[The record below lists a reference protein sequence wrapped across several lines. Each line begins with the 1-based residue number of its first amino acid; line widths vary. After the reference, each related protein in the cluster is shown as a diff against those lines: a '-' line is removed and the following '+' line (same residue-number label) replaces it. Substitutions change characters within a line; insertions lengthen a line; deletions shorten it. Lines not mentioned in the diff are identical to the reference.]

1 MDSKPVQNYWN
12 QDMTQNN
19 LFLRRLIIVTDEN
32 RCAYDE
38 KFHRGVNII
47 RGQNSSGKSTIL
59 RFIFFVLGGTY
70 QDFVPEALRCSHV
83 VAEVETNGKIL
94 TLKRYLDKTDEGDRC
109 KKDIPM
115 YIYFG
120 GIDDYKADQRHKSE
134 KWHKYGYRSSSETRS
149 FSNVLFQM
157 MGLPEFKADSNI
169 TMHQILRLIYLDQES
184 PLSSLFFFDQWD
196 KELTR
201 ETVARLLMGLY
212 DEGLSQAKLEK
223 DEVEKD
229 IELVIRKKKVAAELL
244 VDPKT
249 MSSQFLKS
257 MIKRIEE
264 EVVTIGERVKELRE
278 SKSEEII
285 CHIEAPCER
294 ELTLPS
300 ENQTNLPVKARKE
313 KEKKVCF
320 EFQRCQEEISSLR
333 KEVGRID
340 TKVNQ
345 LKAEIDD
352 SVYFIEALHKKREAV
367 KHSIATREYFD
378 ALDLDRCPVCLSEL
392 SPKET
397 GHCPVCDAPIE
408 SSKKENQAMRIQL
421 ELDHQISESEALLKV
436 NKAELDNL
444 KDKLRLKKRQLA
456 AAQRQFD
463 GAMSNVRST
472 RDEEIDHLLQ
482 TKGYK
487 EAEANQYRT
496 LLEYAERYERF
507 SKELSSLQLRMEEL
521 SNYIKVA
528 ENRIEHEQRD
538 IDHAISENGVFML
551 NNDQERQ
558 QEFMHANDFKVNYK
572 QNLAYIS
579 NHRIKLS
586 ASSAFY
592 LKMAARFALFF
603 ASLQVDSMMYPRL
616 LFSDNME
623 DKGMEEERAKNFQ
636 RIIIERL
643 KQMPPVGYQLIYAT
657 SNIADE
663 LDIPEYTVGDKY
675 TPSNKSLK
683 NV

>member
-1 MDSKPVQNYWN
+1 
-12 QDMTQNN
+12 MTQNN

-32 RCAYDE
+32 KYAYDE
-38 KFHRGVNII
+38 TFHRGVNII

-83 VAEVETNGKIL
+83 VAEIETNGKIL
-94 TLKRYLDKTDEGDRC
+94 TLKRYLDKTEEGDRC

-115 YIYFG
+115 YIYLG
-120 GIDDYKADQRHKSE
+120 GIEDYKADQRPKYE

-212 DEGLSQAKLEK
+212 DEELSQAKLEK
-223 DEVEKD
+223 EQVEKD
-229 IELVIRKKKVAAELL
+229 IEIVIRKKKVAAELL
-244 VDPKT
+244 EDPKT
-249 MSSQFLKS
+249 MSSQFLKG
-257 MIKRIEE
+257 MIRGIEE
-264 EVVTIGERVKELRE
+264 EAVRISERVKELRE
-278 SKSEEII
+278 LSPDEEIRY
-285 CHIEAPCER
+285 IEAPVVR
-294 ELTLPS
+294 ELALPA

-313 KEKKVCF
+313 KEKKVSF
-320 EFQRCQEEISSLR
+320 EFQRCQEEISTLR
-333 KEVGRID
+333 KEAGRIE

-352 SVYFIEALHKKREAV
+352 SVYFLDALRKKREAV
-367 KHSIATREYFD
+367 ERSIATRDYFD
-378 ALDLDRCPVCLSEL
+378 ALNLDLCPVCLSEL
-392 SPKET
+392 SPKEP
-397 GHCPVCDAPIE
+397 GHCPVCDAPVE
-408 SSKKENQAMRIQL
+408 SSKGENQALRIQL
-421 ELDHQISESEALLKV
+421 ELDHQISESEALLKA
-436 NKAELDNL
+436 NKTELDNL
-444 KDKLRLKKRQLA
+444 KDRLRTKKRQLT

-463 GAMSNVRST
+463 DAVRNVRST
-472 RDEEIDHLLQ
+472 RDEEIDHLLE

-487 EAEANQYRT
+487 DAETNQYRT

-507 SKELSSLQLRMEEL
+507 SKELSDLQLHLDRL
-521 SNYIKVA
+521 TNYIKA
-528 ENRIEHEQRD
+528 EENRIEREQRD
-538 IDHAISENGVFML
+538 IDQSISENGVFML
-551 NNDQERQ
+551 NNDQKRQ

-579 NHRIKLS
+579 NQRIKLS

-592 LKMAARFALFF
+592 LKMAARFALLF
-603 ASLQVDSMMYPRL
+603 ASLQVDTMLYPRL

-636 RIIIERL
+636 RMIVKRL
-643 KQMPPVGYQLIYAT
+643 QELGNEDYQLIFAT

-663 LDIPEYTVGDKY
+663 LNTPDYTIGEEY
-675 TPSNKSLK
+675 SQNNKSLK

>member
-1 MDSKPVQNYWN
+1 
-12 QDMTQNN
+12 MTQNN

-32 RCAYDE
+32 KYAYDE
-38 KFHRGVNII
+38 TFHRGVNII

-83 VAEVETNGKIL
+83 VAEIETNGKIL
-94 TLKRYLDKTDEGDRC
+94 TLKRYLDKTEEGDRC

-115 YIYFG
+115 YIYLG
-120 GIDDYKADQRHKSE
+120 GIEDYKADQRPKYE

-212 DEGLSQAKLEK
+212 DEELSQAKLEK
-223 DEVEKD
+223 EQVEKD
-229 IELVIRKKKVAAELL
+229 IEIVIRKKKVAAELL
-244 VDPKT
+244 EDPKT
-249 MSSQFLKS
+249 MSSQFLKG
-257 MIKRIEE
+257 MIRGIEE
-264 EVVTIGERVKELRE
+264 EAVRISERVKELRE
-278 SKSEEII
+278 LSPDEEIRY
-285 CHIEAPCER
+285 IEAPVVR
-294 ELTLPS
+294 ELALPA

-313 KEKKVCF
+313 KEKKVSF
-320 EFQRCQEEISSLR
+320 EFQRCQEEISTLR
-333 KEVGRID
+333 KEAGRIE

-352 SVYFIEALHKKREAV
+352 SVYFLDALRKKREAV
-367 KHSIATREYFD
+367 ERSIATRDYFD
-378 ALDLDRCPVCLSEL
+378 ALNLDLCPVCLSEL
-392 SPKET
+392 SPKEP
-397 GHCPVCDAPIE
+397 GHCPVCDAPVE
-408 SSKKENQAMRIQL
+408 SSKGENQALRIQL
-421 ELDHQISESEALLKV
+421 ELDHQISESEALLKA
-436 NKAELDNL
+436 NKTELDNL
-444 KDKLRLKKRQLA
+444 KDRLRTKKRQLT

-463 GAMSNVRST
+463 DAVRNVRST
-472 RDEEIDHLLQ
+472 RDEEIDHLLE

-487 EAEANQYRT
+487 DAETNQYRT

-507 SKELSSLQLRMEEL
+507 SKELSDLQLHLDRL
-521 SNYIKVA
+521 TNYIKA
-528 ENRIEHEQRD
+528 EENRIEREQRD
-538 IDHAISENGVFML
+538 IDQSISENGVFLL

-579 NHRIKLS
+579 NQRIKLS

-592 LKMAARFALFF
+592 LKMAARFALLF
-603 ASLQVDSMMYPRL
+603 ASLQVDTMLYPRL

-636 RIIIERL
+636 RMIVKRL
-643 KQMPPVGYQLIYAT
+643 QELGNEDYQLIFAT

-663 LDIPEYTVGDKY
+663 LNTPDYTIGEEY
-675 TPSNKSLK
+675 SQNNKSLK

>member
-1 MDSKPVQNYWN
+1 
-12 QDMTQNN
+12 MTQNN

-32 RCAYDE
+32 KCAYDE
-38 KFHRGVNII
+38 TFHRGVNII

-70 QDFVPEALRCSHV
+70 QDFVPEALRCQYV
-83 VAEVETNGKIL
+83 LAEVETNGKIL
-94 TLKRYLDKTDEGDRC
+94 TLKRYLDKTEEGDRC
-109 KKDIPM
+109 KRDIPM

-120 GIDDYKADQRHKSE
+120 GIEDFKADKRLISE

-149 FSNVLFQM
+149 FSNVLFQV

-212 DEGLSQAKLEK
+212 DEELSQAKLEK
-223 DEVEKD
+223 EQVEKD

-244 VDPKT
+244 EDPKT
-249 MSSQFLKS
+249 MSSQYLKG
-257 MIKRIEE
+257 IIRGIEE
-264 EVVTIGERVKELRE
+264 EALRIGERVKELRE
-278 SKSEEII
+278 LAPDEELRY
-285 CHIEAPCER
+285 IEAPCVR
-294 ELTLPS
+294 ELALPA
-300 ENQTNLPVKARKE
+300 ENKTNLPVKARKE
-313 KEKKVCF
+313 KVTKVSF
-320 EFQRCQEEISSLR
+320 EFKRCQEEISSLR
-333 KEVGRID
+333 KEAGRIE

-352 SVYFIEALHKKREAV
+352 SAYFIEALRKKREAV
-367 KHSIATREYFD
+367 ERSIATRDYFD
-378 ALDLDRCPVCLSEL
+378 ALDLDLCPVCLSEL
-392 SPKET
+392 SPKEP
-397 GHCPVCDAPIE
+397 GHCPVCDAPVE
-408 SSKKENQAMRIQL
+408 SCKGENQAMRIRL
-421 ELDHQISESEALLKV
+421 ELDHQISESEALLKA
-436 NKAELDNL
+436 NKNELDNQ
-444 KDKLRLKKRQLA
+444 KDKLRTTKRHLA

-463 GAMSNVRST
+463 DAVRNVRSS
-472 RDEEIDHLLQ
+472 RDEEMDHLLE

-487 EAEANQYRT
+487 DAEANQYRT
-496 LLEYAERYERF
+496 MLEYAERYERF
-507 SKELSSLQLRMEEL
+507 AKEESELQLHLDRL
-521 SNYIKVA
+521 TNYIKA
-528 ENRIEHEQRD
+528 KENRIEREQRD
-538 IDHAISENGVFML
+538 IDQSISENGVFML

-579 NHRIKLS
+579 NQRIKLS

-592 LKMAARFALFF
+592 LKMAARFALLF

-636 RIIIERL
+636 RMIVKRL
-643 KQMPPVGYQLIYAT
+643 EELGNEDYQLIFAT

-663 LDIPEYTVGDKY
+663 LNTPDYTIGEEY
-675 TPSNKSLK
+675 SQNNKSLK

>member
-1 MDSKPVQNYWN
+1 
-12 QDMTQNN
+12 MTQNN

-32 RCAYDE
+32 KCAYNE

-94 TLKRYLDKTDEGDRC
+94 TLKRYLDKTEEGDRC

-120 GIDDYKADQRHKSE
+120 GIDDYKADPRPRSE

-212 DEGLSQAKLEK
+212 DEELSQAKLEK
-223 DEVEKD
+223 EEVERD

-244 VDPKT
+244 EDPKT
-249 MSSQFLKS
+249 MSSQFLKE
-257 MIKRIEE
+257 MIRGIED
-264 EVVTIGERVKELRE
+264 EVVRIGDRVKELRE
-278 SKSEEII
+278 HRPDEQ
-285 CHIEAPCER
+285 ER
-294 ELTLPS
+294 DTKQVS
-300 ENQTNLPVKARKE
+300 
-313 KEKKVCF
+313 F
-320 EFQRCQEEISSLR
+320 EFRRCQEEISSLR
-333 KEVGRID
+333 KEAGRIE
-340 TKVNQ
+340 TLVNH
-345 LKAEIDD
+345 LKAEIED
-352 SVYFIEALHKKREAV
+352 SAYFIDALRKKREAV
-367 KHSIATREYFD
+367 QHSIATREYFD
-378 ALDLDRCPVCLSEL
+378 ALDLKLCPVCLSEL
-392 SPKET
+392 SPKEA
-397 GHCPVCDAPIE
+397 GHCPVCDAPVD
-408 SSKKENQAMRIQL
+408 SSKGENQALRIQL
-421 ELDHQISESEALLKV
+421 ELDHQISESEALLKA

-444 KDKLRLKKRQLA
+444 KDKLRTKKRQLT

-463 GAMSNVRST
+463 DAVRNVRSS

-496 LLEYAERYERF
+496 LLEYAERYERL
-507 SKELSSLQLRMEEL
+507 SKELSDLQLRHEKL
-521 SNYIKVA
+521 SNYIQAA
-528 ENRIEHEQRD
+528 ENRIEHGQRD

-558 QEFMHANDFKVNYK
+558 QEFMHASDFKVNYK

-579 NHRIKLS
+579 NQRIKLS

-592 LKMAARFALFF
+592 LKMAARFALLF
-603 ASLQVDSMMYPRL
+603 ASLQVDTMMYPRL

-636 RIIIERL
+636 RMVVRRL
-643 KQMPPVGYQLIYAT
+643 QELETGNLNPETGTLEPNYQLIFAT

-663 LDIPEYTVGDKY
+663 LNTPAYTIGEEYSQ
-675 TPSNKSLK
+675 SNKSLK
-683 NV
+683 NI

>member
-1 MDSKPVQNYWN
+1 
-12 QDMTQNN
+12 MTQNN

-32 RCAYDE
+32 KCAYDE
-38 KFHRGVNII
+38 MFHRGVNII

-94 TLKRYLDKTDEGDRC
+94 TLKRYLDKTEEGDRC

-120 GIDDYKADQRHKSE
+120 GIDDYKADPRHKSE

-212 DEGLSQAKLEK
+212 DEELSQAKLEK
-223 DEVEKD
+223 EEVERD

-244 VDPKT
+244 EDPKT
-249 MSSQFLKS
+249 MSSQFLKE
-257 MIKRIEE
+257 MIRGIEE
-264 EVVTIGERVKELRE
+264 EVVRIGDRVKELRE
-278 SKSEEII
+278 HRPDEQVRDNKQVS
-285 CHIEAPCER
+285 
-294 ELTLPS
+294 
-300 ENQTNLPVKARKE
+300 
-313 KEKKVCF
+313 F
-320 EFQRCQEEISSLR
+320 EFRRCQEEISSLR
-333 KEVGRID
+333 KEAGRIE
-340 TKVNQ
+340 TLVNH
-345 LKAEIDD
+345 LKAEIED
-352 SVYFIEALHKKREAV
+352 SAYFIDALRKKREAV
-367 KHSIATREYFD
+367 EHSIATREYFD
-378 ALDLDRCPVCLSEL
+378 ALDLKLCPVCLSEL
-392 SPKET
+392 SPKEA
-397 GHCPVCDAPIE
+397 GHCPVCDAPVD
-408 SSKKENQAMRIQL
+408 SSKGENQALRIQL
-421 ELDHQISESEALLKV
+421 ELDHQISESEALLKA

-444 KDKLRLKKRQLA
+444 KDKLRTKKRQLT

-463 GAMSNVRST
+463 DAVRNVRSS

-496 LLEYAERYERF
+496 LLEYAERYERL
-507 SKELSSLQLRMEEL
+507 SKELSDLQLRHEKL
-521 SNYIKVA
+521 TNYIQAA
-528 ENRIEHEQRD
+528 ENRIERGQRD
-538 IDHAISENGVFML
+538 IDHSISENGVFML

-558 QEFMHANDFKVNYK
+558 QEFMHASDFKVNYK

-579 NHRIKLS
+579 NQRIKLS

-592 LKMAARFALFF
+592 LKMAARFALLF
-603 ASLQVDSMMYPRL
+603 ASLQVDTMMYPRL

-636 RIIIERL
+636 RMVVRRL
-643 KQMPPVGYQLIYAT
+643 QELETVNLNPETGTLEPNYQLIFAT

-663 LDIPEYTVGDKY
+663 LNTPAYTIGEEYSQ
-675 TPSNKSLK
+675 SNKSLK
-683 NV
+683 NI

>member
-1 MDSKPVQNYWN
+1 
-12 QDMTQNN
+12 MTQNN
-19 LFLRRLIIVTDEN
+19 LFLRRLIIVTDKN
-32 RCAYDE
+32 KCAYDE

-94 TLKRYLDKTDEGDRC
+94 TLKRYLDKTEEGDRC

-115 YIYFG
+115 FIYFG
-120 GIDDYKADQRHKSE
+120 GIDDYKADPRPRSE

-212 DEGLSQAKLEK
+212 DEELSQAKLEK
-223 DEVEKD
+223 EEVERD

-244 VDPKT
+244 EDPKT
-249 MSSQFLKS
+249 MSSQFLKE
-257 MIKRIEE
+257 MIRGIED
-264 EVVTIGERVKELRE
+264 EVVRIGDRVKELRE
-278 SKSEEII
+278 HRPDEQ
-285 CHIEAPCER
+285 ER
-294 ELTLPS
+294 DTKQVS
-300 ENQTNLPVKARKE
+300 
-313 KEKKVCF
+313 F
-320 EFQRCQEEISSLR
+320 EFRRCQEEISSLR
-333 KEVGRID
+333 KEAGRIE
-340 TKVNQ
+340 TLVNH
-345 LKAEIDD
+345 LKAEIED
-352 SVYFIEALHKKREAV
+352 SAYFIDALRKKREAV
-367 KHSIATREYFD
+367 QHSIATREYFD
-378 ALDLDRCPVCLSEL
+378 ALDLKLCPVCLSEL
-392 SPKET
+392 SPKEP
-397 GHCPVCDAPIE
+397 GHCPVCDAPVD
-408 SSKKENQAMRIQL
+408 SSKGENQALRIQL
-421 ELDHQISESEALLKV
+421 ELDHQISESEALLKA
-436 NKAELDNL
+436 NKVELDNL
-444 KDKLRLKKRQLA
+444 KDKLRTKKRQLS

-463 GAMSNVRST
+463 DAVRNVRSS

-487 EAEANQYRT
+487 EAEANQFRT
-496 LLEYAERYERF
+496 LLEYAERYERL
-507 SKELSSLQLRMEEL
+507 SKELSDLQLRHEKL
-521 SNYIKVA
+521 SNYIQAA
-528 ENRIEHEQRD
+528 ENRIEHGQRD
-538 IDHAISENGVFML
+538 IDHSISENGVFML

-558 QEFMHANDFKVNYK
+558 QEFMHASDFKVNYK

-579 NHRIKLS
+579 NQRIKLS

-592 LKMAARFALFF
+592 LKMAARFALLF
-603 ASLQVDSMMYPRL
+603 ASLQVDTMMYPRL

-636 RIIIERL
+636 RMVVRRL
-643 KQMPPVGYQLIYAT
+643 QELETVKLNPETGTLEPNYQLIFAT

-663 LDIPEYTVGDKY
+663 LNTPAYTIGEEYSQ
-675 TPSNKSLK
+675 SNKSLK
-683 NV
+683 NI

>member
-1 MDSKPVQNYWN
+1 
-12 QDMTQNN
+12 MTQNN

-32 RCAYDE
+32 KYAYDE
-38 KFHRGVNII
+38 TFHRGVNII

-83 VAEVETNGKIL
+83 VAEIETNGKIL
-94 TLKRYLDKTDEGDRC
+94 TLKRYLDKTEEGDRC

-115 YIYFG
+115 YIYLG
-120 GIDDYKADQRHKSE
+120 GIEDYKADQRPKYE

-212 DEGLSQAKLEK
+212 DEELSQAKLEK
-223 DEVEKD
+223 EQVEKD
-229 IELVIRKKKVAAELL
+229 IEIVIRKKKVAAELL
-244 VDPKT
+244 EDPKT
-249 MSSQFLKS
+249 MSSQFLKG
-257 MIKRIEE
+257 MIRGIEE
-264 EVVTIGERVKELRE
+264 EAVRISERVKELRE
-278 SKSEEII
+278 LSPDEEIRY
-285 CHIEAPCER
+285 IEAPVVR
-294 ELTLPS
+294 ELALPA

-313 KEKKVCF
+313 KEKKVSF
-320 EFQRCQEEISSLR
+320 EFQRCQEEISTLR
-333 KEVGRID
+333 KEAGRIE

-352 SVYFIEALHKKREAV
+352 SVYFLDALRKKREAV
-367 KHSIATREYFD
+367 ERSIATRDYFD
-378 ALDLDRCPVCLSEL
+378 ALNLDLCPVCLSEL
-392 SPKET
+392 SPKEP
-397 GHCPVCDAPIE
+397 GHCPVCDAPVE
-408 SSKKENQAMRIQL
+408 SSKGENQALRIQL
-421 ELDHQISESEALLKV
+421 ELDHQISESEALLKA
-436 NKAELDNL
+436 NKTELDNL
-444 KDKLRLKKRQLA
+444 KDRLRTKKRQLT

-463 GAMSNVRST
+463 DAVRNVRST
-472 RDEEIDHLLQ
+472 RDEEIDHLLE

-487 EAEANQYRT
+487 DAETNQYRT

-507 SKELSSLQLRMEEL
+507 SKELSELQLHLDRL
-521 SNYIKVA
+521 TNYIKA
-528 ENRIEHEQRD
+528 EENRIEREQRD
-538 IDHAISENGVFML
+538 IDQSISENGVFML

-579 NHRIKLS
+579 NQRIKLS

-592 LKMAARFALFF
+592 LKMAARFALLF
-603 ASLQVDSMMYPRL
+603 ASLQVDTMLYPRL

-636 RIIIERL
+636 RMIVKRL
-643 KQMPPVGYQLIYAT
+643 QELGNEDYQLIFAT

-663 LDIPEYTVGDKY
+663 LNTPDYTIGEEY
-675 TPSNKSLK
+675 SQNNKSLK

>member
-1 MDSKPVQNYWN
+1 
-12 QDMTQNN
+12 MTQNN

-32 RCAYDE
+32 KYAYDE
-38 KFHRGVNII
+38 TFHRGVNII

-83 VAEVETNGKIL
+83 VAEIETNGKIL
-94 TLKRYLDKTDEGDRC
+94 TLKRYLDKTEEGDRC

-115 YIYFG
+115 YIYLG
-120 GIDDYKADQRHKSE
+120 GIEDYKADQRPKYE

-212 DEGLSQAKLEK
+212 DEELSQAKLEK
-223 DEVEKD
+223 EQVEKD
-229 IELVIRKKKVAAELL
+229 IEIVIRKKKVAAELL
-244 VDPKT
+244 EDPKT
-249 MSSQFLKS
+249 MSSQFLKG
-257 MIKRIEE
+257 MIRGIEE
-264 EVVTIGERVKELRE
+264 EAVRISERVKELRE
-278 SKSEEII
+278 LSPDEEIRY
-285 CHIEAPCER
+285 IEAPVVR
-294 ELTLPS
+294 ELALPA

-313 KEKKVCF
+313 KEKKVSF
-320 EFQRCQEEISSLR
+320 EFQRCQEEISTLR
-333 KEVGRID
+333 KEAGRIE

-352 SVYFIEALHKKREAV
+352 SVYFLDALRKKREAV
-367 KHSIATREYFD
+367 ERSIATRDYFD
-378 ALDLDRCPVCLSEL
+378 ALNLDLCPVCLSEL
-392 SPKET
+392 SPKEP
-397 GHCPVCDAPIE
+397 GHCPVCDAPVE
-408 SSKKENQAMRIQL
+408 SSKGENQTLRIQL
-421 ELDHQISESEALLKV
+421 ELDHQISESEALLKA
-436 NKAELDNL
+436 NKTELDNL
-444 KDKLRLKKRQLA
+444 KDRLRTKKRQLT

-463 GAMSNVRST
+463 DAVRNVRST
-472 RDEEIDHLLQ
+472 RDEEIDHLLE

-487 EAEANQYRT
+487 DAETNQYRT

-507 SKELSSLQLRMEEL
+507 SKELSDLQLHLDRL
-521 SNYIKVA
+521 TNYIKA
-528 ENRIEHEQRD
+528 EENRIEREQRD
-538 IDHAISENGVFML
+538 IDQSISENGVFML

-579 NHRIKLS
+579 NQRIKLS

-592 LKMAARFALFF
+592 LKMAARFALLF
-603 ASLQVDSMMYPRL
+603 ASLQVDTMLYPRL

-636 RIIIERL
+636 RMIVKRL
-643 KQMPPVGYQLIYAT
+643 QELGNEDYQLIFAT

-663 LDIPEYTVGDKY
+663 LNTPDYTIGEEY
-675 TPSNKSLK
+675 SQNNKSLK

>member
-1 MDSKPVQNYWN
+1 
-12 QDMTQNN
+12 MTQNN

-32 RCAYDE
+32 KYAYDE
-38 KFHRGVNII
+38 TFHRGVNII

-83 VAEVETNGKIL
+83 VAEIETNGKIL
-94 TLKRYLDKTDEGDRC
+94 TLKRYLDKTEEGDRC

-115 YIYFG
+115 YIYLG
-120 GIDDYKADQRHKSE
+120 GIEDYKADQRPKYE

-212 DEGLSQAKLEK
+212 DEELSQAKLEK
-223 DEVEKD
+223 EQVEKD
-229 IELVIRKKKVAAELL
+229 IEIVIRKKKVAAELL
-244 VDPKT
+244 EDPKT
-249 MSSQFLKS
+249 MSSQFLKG
-257 MIKRIEE
+257 MIRGIEE
-264 EVVTIGERVKELRE
+264 EAVRISERVKELRE
-278 SKSEEII
+278 LSPDEEIRY
-285 CHIEAPCER
+285 IEAPVVR
-294 ELTLPS
+294 ELALPA

-313 KEKKVCF
+313 KEKKVSF
-320 EFQRCQEEISSLR
+320 EFQRCQEEISTLR
-333 KEVGRID
+333 KEAGRIE

-352 SVYFIEALHKKREAV
+352 SVYFLDALRKKREAV
-367 KHSIATREYFD
+367 ERSIATRDYFD
-378 ALDLDRCPVCLSEL
+378 ALNLDLCPVCLSEL
-392 SPKET
+392 SPKEP
-397 GHCPVCDAPIE
+397 GHCPVCDAPVE
-408 SSKKENQAMRIQL
+408 SSKGENQALRIQL
-421 ELDHQISESEALLKV
+421 ELDHQISESEALLKA
-436 NKAELDNL
+436 NKTELDNL
-444 KDKLRLKKRQLA
+444 KDRLRTKKRQLT

-463 GAMSNVRST
+463 DAVRNVRST
-472 RDEEIDHLLQ
+472 RDEEIDHLLE

-487 EAEANQYRT
+487 DAETNQYRT

-507 SKELSSLQLRMEEL
+507 SKELSDLQLHLDRIT
-521 SNYIKVA
+521 NYIKA
-528 ENRIEHEQRD
+528 EENRIEREQRD
-538 IDHAISENGVFML
+538 IDQSISENGVFML

-579 NHRIKLS
+579 NQRIKLS

-592 LKMAARFALFF
+592 LKMAARFALLF
-603 ASLQVDSMMYPRL
+603 ASLQVDTMLYPRL

-636 RIIIERL
+636 RMIVKRL
-643 KQMPPVGYQLIYAT
+643 QELGNEDYQLIFAT

-663 LDIPEYTVGDKY
+663 LNTPDYTIGEEY
-675 TPSNKSLK
+675 SQNNKSLK

>member
-1 MDSKPVQNYWN
+1 
-12 QDMTQNN
+12 MTQNN

-32 RCAYDE
+32 KCAYDE

-94 TLKRYLDKTDEGDRC
+94 TLKRYLDKTEEGDRC

-120 GIDDYKADQRHKSE
+120 GIDDYKADPRPRSE

-212 DEGLSQAKLEK
+212 DEELSQAKLEK
-223 DEVEKD
+223 EEVERD

-244 VDPKT
+244 EDPKT
-249 MSSQFLKS
+249 MSSQFLKE
-257 MIKRIEE
+257 MIRGIED
-264 EVVTIGERVKELRE
+264 EVVRIGDRVKELRE
-278 SKSEEII
+278 HRPDEQ
-285 CHIEAPCER
+285 ER
-294 ELTLPS
+294 DTKQVS
-300 ENQTNLPVKARKE
+300 
-313 KEKKVCF
+313 F
-320 EFQRCQEEISSLR
+320 EFRRCQEEISSLR
-333 KEVGRID
+333 KEAGRIE
-340 TKVNQ
+340 TLVNH
-345 LKAEIDD
+345 LKAEIVD
-352 SVYFIEALHKKREAV
+352 SAYFIDALRKKREAV
-367 KHSIATREYFD
+367 QHSIATREYFD
-378 ALDLDRCPVCLSEL
+378 ALDLKLCPVCLSEL
-392 SPKET
+392 SPKEP
-397 GHCPVCDAPIE
+397 GHCPVCDAPVD
-408 SSKKENQAMRIQL
+408 SSKGENQALRIQL
-421 ELDHQISESEALLKV
+421 ELDHQISESEALLKA
-436 NKAELDNL
+436 NKVELDNL
-444 KDKLRLKKRQLA
+444 KDKLRTKKRQLT

-463 GAMSNVRST
+463 DAVRNVRSS

-496 LLEYAERYERF
+496 LLEYAERYERL
-507 SKELSSLQLRMEEL
+507 SKELSDLQLRHEKL
-521 SNYIKVA
+521 TNYIQAA
-528 ENRIEHEQRD
+528 ENRIERGQRD
-538 IDHAISENGVFML
+538 IDHSISENGVFML

-558 QEFMHANDFKVNYK
+558 QEFMHASDFKVNYK

-579 NHRIKLS
+579 NQRIKLS

-592 LKMAARFALFF
+592 LKMAARFALLF
-603 ASLQVDSMMYPRL
+603 ASLQVDTMMYPRL

-636 RIIIERL
+636 RMVVRRL
-643 KQMPPVGYQLIYAT
+643 QELETVNLNPEAGTLEPNYQLIFAT

-663 LDIPEYTVGDKY
+663 LNTPAYTIGEEYSQ
-675 TPSNKSLK
+675 SNKSLK
-683 NV
+683 NI

>member
-1 MDSKPVQNYWN
+1 
-12 QDMTQNN
+12 MTQNN

-32 RCAYDE
+32 KCAYDE

-94 TLKRYLDKTDEGDRC
+94 TLKRYLDKTEEGDRC

-120 GIDDYKADQRHKSE
+120 GIDDYKADPRPRSE

-212 DEGLSQAKLEK
+212 DEELSQAKLEK
-223 DEVEKD
+223 EEVERD

-244 VDPKT
+244 EDPKT
-249 MSSQFLKS
+249 MSSQFLKE
-257 MIKRIEE
+257 MIRGIED
-264 EVVTIGERVKELRE
+264 EVVRIGDRVKELRE
-278 SKSEEII
+278 HRPDEQ
-285 CHIEAPCER
+285 ER
-294 ELTLPS
+294 DTKQVS
-300 ENQTNLPVKARKE
+300 
-313 KEKKVCF
+313 F
-320 EFQRCQEEISSLR
+320 EFRRCQEEISSLR
-333 KEVGRID
+333 KEAGRIE
-340 TKVNQ
+340 TLVNH
-345 LKAEIDD
+345 LKAEIVD
-352 SVYFIEALHKKREAV
+352 SAYFIDALRKKREAV
-367 KHSIATREYFD
+367 QHSIATREYFD
-378 ALDLDRCPVCLSEL
+378 ALDLKLCPVCLSEL
-392 SPKET
+392 SPKEP
-397 GHCPVCDAPIE
+397 GHCPVCDAPVD
-408 SSKKENQAMRIQL
+408 SSKGENQALRIQL
-421 ELDHQISESEALLKV
+421 ELDHQISESEALLKA
-436 NKAELDNL
+436 NKVELDNL
-444 KDKLRLKKRQLA
+444 KDKLRTKKRQLT

-463 GAMSNVRST
+463 DAVRNVRSS

-496 LLEYAERYERF
+496 LLEYAERYERL
-507 SKELSSLQLRMEEL
+507 SKELSDLQLRHEKL
-521 SNYIKVA
+521 TNYIQAV
-528 ENRIEHEQRD
+528 ENRIERGQRD
-538 IDHAISENGVFML
+538 IDHSISENGVFML

-558 QEFMHANDFKVNYK
+558 QEFMHASDFKVNYK

-579 NHRIKLS
+579 NQRIKLS

-592 LKMAARFALFF
+592 LKMAARFALLF
-603 ASLQVDSMMYPRL
+603 ASLQVDTMMYPRL

-636 RIIIERL
+636 RMVVRRL
-643 KQMPPVGYQLIYAT
+643 QELETVNLNPEAGTLEPNYQLIFAT

-663 LDIPEYTVGDKY
+663 LNTPAYTIGEEYSQ
-675 TPSNKSLK
+675 SNKSLK
-683 NV
+683 NI

>member
-1 MDSKPVQNYWN
+1 M
-12 QDMTQNN
+12 QNN

-32 RCAYDE
+32 KCAYDE
-38 KFHRGVNII
+38 TFHRGVNII

-83 VAEVETNGKIL
+83 VAEIETNGKIL
-94 TLKRYLDKTDEGDRC
+94 TLKRYLDKTEEGDRC

-115 YIYFG
+115 YMYFG
-120 GIDDYKADQRHKSE
+120 GIEDYKADQRPKYE

-212 DEGLSQAKLEK
+212 DEELSQAKLEK
-223 DEVEKD
+223 EQVEKD
-229 IELVIRKKKVAAELL
+229 IEIVIRKKKVAAELL
-244 VDPKT
+244 EDPKT
-249 MSSQFLKS
+249 MSSQFLKG
-257 MIKRIEE
+257 MIRGIEE
-264 EVVTIGERVKELRE
+264 EAVRISERVKELRE
-278 SKSEEII
+278 LSPDEEIRY
-285 CHIEAPCER
+285 IEAPVVR
-294 ELTLPS
+294 ELALPA

-313 KEKKVCF
+313 KDNKVSF
-320 EFQRCQEEISSLR
+320 EFQRCQEEISTLR
-333 KEVGRID
+333 KEAGRIE

-352 SVYFIEALHKKREAV
+352 SVYFLDALRKKREAV
-367 KHSIATREYFD
+367 ERSIATRDYFD
-378 ALDLDRCPVCLSEL
+378 ALNLDLCPVCLSEL
-392 SPKET
+392 SPKEP
-397 GHCPVCDAPIE
+397 GHCPVCDAPVE
-408 SSKKENQAMRIQL
+408 SSKGENQALRIQL
-421 ELDHQISESEALLKV
+421 ELDHQISESEALLKA
-436 NKAELDNL
+436 NKTELDNL
-444 KDKLRLKKRQLA
+444 KDKLRTKKRQLT

-463 GAMSNVRST
+463 DAVRNVRST
-472 RDEEIDHLLQ
+472 RDEEIDHLLE

-487 EAEANQYRT
+487 DAEANQYRT
-496 LLEYAERYERF
+496 MLEYAERYERF
-507 SKELSSLQLRMEEL
+507 SKELSDLQLHLDRL
-521 SNYIKVA
+521 TNYIKA
-528 ENRIEHEQRD
+528 EENRIEREQRD
-538 IDHAISENGVFML
+538 IDQSISENGVFML

-579 NHRIKLS
+579 NQRIKLS

-592 LKMAARFALFF
+592 LKMAARFALLF
-603 ASLQVDSMMYPRL
+603 ASLQVDTMLYPRL

-636 RIIIERL
+636 RMIVKRL
-643 KQMPPVGYQLIYAT
+643 QELGNEDYQLIFAT

-663 LDIPEYTVGDKY
+663 LNTPDYTIGEEY
-675 TPSNKSLK
+675 SQNNKSLK

>member
-1 MDSKPVQNYWN
+1 M
-12 QDMTQNN
+12 QNN

-32 RCAYDE
+32 KCAYDE
-38 KFHRGVNII
+38 TFHRGVNII

-83 VAEVETNGKIL
+83 VAEIETNGKIL
-94 TLKRYLDKTDEGDRC
+94 TLKRYLDKTEEGDRC

-115 YIYFG
+115 YMYLG
-120 GIDDYKADQRHKSE
+120 GIEDYKADHRPKYE

-212 DEGLSQAKLEK
+212 DEELSQAKLEK
-223 DEVEKD
+223 EQVEKD
-229 IELVIRKKKVAAELL
+229 IEIVIRKKKVAAELL
-244 VDPKT
+244 EDPKT
-249 MSSQFLKS
+249 MSSQFLKG
-257 MIKRIEE
+257 MIRGIEE
-264 EVVTIGERVKELRE
+264 EAVRISERVKELRE
-278 SKSEEII
+278 LSPDEEIRY
-285 CHIEAPCER
+285 IEAPVVR
-294 ELTLPS
+294 ELALPA

-313 KEKKVCF
+313 KENKVSF
-320 EFQRCQEEISSLR
+320 EFQRCQEEISTLR
-333 KEVGRID
+333 KEAGRIE

-352 SVYFIEALHKKREAV
+352 SVYFLDALRKKREAV
-367 KHSIATREYFD
+367 ERSIATRDYFD
-378 ALDLDRCPVCLSEL
+378 ALNLDLCPVCLSEL
-392 SPKET
+392 SPKEP
-397 GHCPVCDAPIE
+397 GHCPVCDAPVE
-408 SSKKENQAMRIQL
+408 SSKGENQALRIQL
-421 ELDHQISESEALLKV
+421 ELDHQISESEALLKA
-436 NKAELDNL
+436 NKTELDNL
-444 KDKLRLKKRQLA
+444 KDKLRTKKRQLT

-463 GAMSNVRST
+463 DAVRNVRST
-472 RDEEIDHLLQ
+472 RDEEIDHLLE

-487 EAEANQYRT
+487 DAEANQYRT

-507 SKELSSLQLRMEEL
+507 SKELSDLQLHLDRL
-521 SNYIKVA
+521 TNYIKA
-528 ENRIEHEQRD
+528 EENRIEREQRD
-538 IDHAISENGVFML
+538 IDQSISENGVFML

-579 NHRIKLS
+579 NQRIKLS

-592 LKMAARFALFF
+592 LKMAARFALLF
-603 ASLQVDSMMYPRL
+603 ASLQVDTMLYPRL

-636 RIIIERL
+636 RMVVRRL
-643 KQMPPVGYQLIYAT
+643 QELETGNLNPETGTLEPNYQLIFAT

-663 LDIPEYTVGDKY
+663 LNTPAYTIGEEYSQ
-675 TPSNKSLK
+675 SNKSLK
-683 NV
+683 NI

>member
-1 MDSKPVQNYWN
+1 
-12 QDMTQNN
+12 MTQNN

-32 RCAYDE
+32 KCAYDE
-38 KFHRGVNII
+38 TFHRGVNII

-70 QDFVPEALRCSHV
+70 QDFVPEALRCQYV
-83 VAEVETNGKIL
+83 LAEVETNGKIL
-94 TLKRYLDKTDEGDRC
+94 TLKRYLDKTEEGDRC

-120 GIDDYKADQRHKSE
+120 GIEDFKADKRLISE

-149 FSNVLFQM
+149 FSNVLFQL

-212 DEGLSQAKLEK
+212 DEELSQAKLEK
-223 DEVEKD
+223 EEVEKE
-229 IELVIRKKKVAAELL
+229 IENVIRKKKVAAELL
-244 VDPKT
+244 EDPKT
-249 MSSQFLKS
+249 RSSQYLKG
-257 MIKRIEE
+257 MIRGIEE
-264 EVVTIGERVKELRE
+264 EAVKIAERVKELRE
-278 SKSEEII
+278 LSDEEID
-285 CHIEAPCER
+285 AKQV
-294 ELTLPS
+294 S
-300 ENQTNLPVKARKE
+300 Y
-313 KEKKVCF
+313 
-320 EFQRCQEEISSLR
+320 EFRRYQEEVSSLR
-333 KEVGRID
+333 KDAGRIE

-352 SVYFIEALHKKREAV
+352 SVYFLEALRKKRVAV
-367 KHSIATREYFD
+367 ERSIATRDYFD
-378 ALDLDRCPVCLSEL
+378 ALDLDLCPVCLSKL
-392 SPKET
+392 SPKEP
-397 GHCPVCDAPIE
+397 GHCPVCDAPVE
-408 SSKKENQAMRIQL
+408 SSKGENQALRIRL
-421 ELDHQISESEALLKV
+421 ELDHQITESEALLKA
-436 NKAELDNL
+436 NKTELDNL
-444 KDKLRLKKRQLA
+444 KDKLRTKKRQLI

-463 GAMSNVRST
+463 DAVKNVRSS
-472 RDEEIDHLLQ
+472 RDEEIDHLLE

-487 EAEANQYRT
+487 DAEANQYRT
-496 LLEYAERYERF
+496 MLEYAERYERF
-507 SKELSSLQLRMEEL
+507 AKEESDLQLHLDRL
-521 SNYIKVA
+521 NNYIRAA
-528 ENRIEHEQRD
+528 ENRIEREQHE
-538 IDHAISENGVFML
+538 IDQSISENGVFML

-558 QEFMHANDFKVNYK
+558 QEFMHASDFKVNYK

-579 NHRIKLS
+579 NQRIKLS

-592 LKMAARFALFF
+592 LKMAARFALLF

-636 RIIIERL
+636 RMIVKRL
-643 KQMPPVGYQLIYAT
+643 KELGNNDYQLIFAT

-663 LDIPEYTVGDKY
+663 LNTPDYTIGEEYSQ
-675 TPSNKSLK
+675 SNKSLK

>member
-1 MDSKPVQNYWN
+1 
-12 QDMTQNN
+12 MTQNN

-32 RCAYDE
+32 KYAYDE
-38 KFHRGVNII
+38 TFHRGVNII

-83 VAEVETNGKIL
+83 VAEIETNGKIL
-94 TLKRYLDKTDEGDRC
+94 TLKRYLDKTEEGDRC

-115 YIYFG
+115 YIYLG
-120 GIDDYKADQRHKSE
+120 GIEDYKADQRPKYE
-134 KWHKYGYRSSSETRS
+134 KWHKYGYRSSNETRS

-212 DEGLSQAKLEK
+212 DEELSQAKLEK
-223 DEVEKD
+223 EQVEKD
-229 IELVIRKKKVAAELL
+229 IEIVIRKKKVAAELL
-244 VDPKT
+244 EDPKT
-249 MSSQFLKS
+249 MSSQFLKG
-257 MIKRIEE
+257 MIRGIEE
-264 EVVTIGERVKELRE
+264 EAVRISERVKELRE
-278 SKSEEII
+278 LSPDEEIRY
-285 CHIEAPCER
+285 IEAPVVR
-294 ELTLPS
+294 ELALPA

-313 KEKKVCF
+313 KEKKVSF
-320 EFQRCQEEISSLR
+320 EFQRCQEEISTLR
-333 KEVGRID
+333 KEAGRIE

-352 SVYFIEALHKKREAV
+352 SVYFLDALRKKREAV
-367 KHSIATREYFD
+367 ERSIATRDYFD
-378 ALDLDRCPVCLSEL
+378 ALNLDLCPVCLSEL
-392 SPKET
+392 SPKEP
-397 GHCPVCDAPIE
+397 GHCPVCDAPVE
-408 SSKKENQAMRIQL
+408 SSKGENQALRIQL
-421 ELDHQISESEALLKV
+421 ELDHQISESEALLKA
-436 NKAELDNL
+436 NKTELDNL
-444 KDKLRLKKRQLA
+444 KDRLRTKKRQLT

-463 GAMSNVRST
+463 DAVRNVRST
-472 RDEEIDHLLQ
+472 RDEEIDHLLE

-487 EAEANQYRT
+487 DAETNQYRT

-507 SKELSSLQLRMEEL
+507 SKELSDLQLHLDRL
-521 SNYIKVA
+521 TNYIKA
-528 ENRIEHEQRD
+528 EENRIEREQRD
-538 IDHAISENGVFML
+538 IDQSISENGVFML

-579 NHRIKLS
+579 NQRIKLS

-592 LKMAARFALFF
+592 LKMAARFALLF
-603 ASLQVDSMMYPRL
+603 ASLQVDTMLYPRL

-636 RIIIERL
+636 RMIVKRL
-643 KQMPPVGYQLIYAT
+643 QELGNEDYQLIFAT

-663 LDIPEYTVGDKY
+663 LNTPDYTIGEEY
-675 TPSNKSLK
+675 SQNNKSLK

>member
-1 MDSKPVQNYWN
+1 
-12 QDMTQNN
+12 MTQNN

-32 RCAYDE
+32 KCAYDE

-94 TLKRYLDKTDEGDRC
+94 TLKRYLDKTEEGDRC

-120 GIDDYKADQRHKSE
+120 GIDDYKADPRPRSE

-212 DEGLSQAKLEK
+212 DEELSQAKLEK
-223 DEVEKD
+223 EEVERD

-244 VDPKT
+244 EDPKT
-249 MSSQFLKS
+249 MSSQFLKE
-257 MIKRIEE
+257 MIRGIED
-264 EVVTIGERVKELRE
+264 EVVRIGDRVKELRE
-278 SKSEEII
+278 HRPDEQVRDTKQVS
-285 CHIEAPCER
+285 
-294 ELTLPS
+294 
-300 ENQTNLPVKARKE
+300 
-313 KEKKVCF
+313 F
-320 EFQRCQEEISSLR
+320 EFRRCQEEISSLR
-333 KEVGRID
+333 KEAGRIE
-340 TKVNQ
+340 TFVNH
-345 LKAEIDD
+345 LKAEIED
-352 SVYFIEALHKKREAV
+352 SAYFIDALRKKREAV

-378 ALDLDRCPVCLSEL
+378 ALDLKLCPVCLSEL
-392 SPKET
+392 SPKEP
-397 GHCPVCDAPIE
+397 GHCPVCDAPVD
-408 SSKKENQAMRIQL
+408 SSKGENQALRIQL
-421 ELDHQISESEALLKV
+421 ELDHQISESEALLKA

-444 KDKLRLKKRQLA
+444 KDKLRTKKRQLT

-463 GAMSNVRST
+463 DAVRNVRSS

-496 LLEYAERYERF
+496 LLEYAERYERL
-507 SKELSSLQLRMEEL
+507 SKELSDLQLRHEKL
-521 SNYIKVA
+521 SNYIQAA
-528 ENRIEHEQRD
+528 ENRIEHGQRD
-538 IDHAISENGVFML
+538 IDHSISENGVFML

-558 QEFMHANDFKVNYK
+558 QEFMHASDFKVNYK

-579 NHRIKLS
+579 NQRIKLS

-592 LKMAARFALFF
+592 LKMAARFALLF
-603 ASLQVDSMMYPRL
+603 ASLQVDTMMFPRL

-636 RIIIERL
+636 RMVVRRL
-643 KQMPPVGYQLIYAT
+643 QELETGSLNPETGTLEPNYQLIFAT

-663 LDIPEYTVGDKY
+663 LNTPAHTIGEEYSQ
-675 TPSNKSLK
+675 SNKSLK
-683 NV
+683 NI

>member
-1 MDSKPVQNYWN
+1 
-12 QDMTQNN
+12 MTQNN

-32 RCAYDE
+32 KCAYDE

-94 TLKRYLDKTDEGDRC
+94 TLKRYLDKTEEGDRC

-115 YIYFG
+115 YIFFG
-120 GIDDYKADQRHKSE
+120 GIDDYKADPRHKSE

-212 DEGLSQAKLEK
+212 DEELSQAKLEK
-223 DEVEKD
+223 EEVEKD

-244 VDPKT
+244 EDPRT
-249 MSSQFLKS
+249 MSSQFLNE
-257 MIKRIEE
+257 MIRQIEE
-264 EVVTIGERVKELRE
+264 EVVRIVDRVKELRE
-278 SKSEEII
+278 QRPDEQVRDTKQVS
-285 CHIEAPCER
+285 
-294 ELTLPS
+294 
-300 ENQTNLPVKARKE
+300 
-313 KEKKVCF
+313 F
-320 EFQRCQEEISSLR
+320 EFRRCQEEISSLR
-333 KEVGRID
+333 KEASRIE
-340 TKVNQ
+340 TLVNH
-345 LKAEIDD
+345 LKTEIED
-352 SVYFIEALHKKREAV
+352 SAYFIDALRNKREALQ
-367 KHSIATREYFD
+367 HSIATRNYFD
-378 ALDLDRCPVCLSEL
+378 ALDLKLCPVCLSEL
-392 SPKET
+392 GHKEP
-397 GHCPVCDAPIE
+397 GHCPVCNAPVD
-408 SSKKENQAMRIQL
+408 SSKGENQALRIQL
-421 ELDHQISESEALLKV
+421 EIDHQISESEALLKD

-444 KDKLRLKKRQLA
+444 KDKLRTKKRQLT

-463 GAMSNVRST
+463 DAVRNVRSS
-472 RDEEIDHLLQ
+472 RDEETDHLLQ

-496 LLEYAERYERF
+496 LLEYAERYERL
-507 SKELSSLQLRMEEL
+507 SKELSDLQLRHEKL
-521 SNYIKVA
+521 SNYIQAA
-528 ENRIEHEQRD
+528 ENRIERGQRA
-538 IDHAISENGVFML
+538 IDQSISENGVFML

-558 QEFMHANDFKVNYK
+558 QEFMNACDFKVNYK

-579 NHRIKLS
+579 NQRIKLS

-592 LKMAARFALFF
+592 LKMAARFALLF
-603 ASLQVDSMMYPRL
+603 ASLQVDTMMYPRL

-623 DKGMEEERAKNFQ
+623 DKGMEEDRAKNFQ
-636 RIIIERL
+636 RMVVRRL
-643 KQMPPVGYQLIYAT
+643 QELETKNLNPETGLLEPNYQLIFAT

-663 LDIPEYTVGDKY
+663 LDTDEYTIGEKY
-675 TPSNKSLK
+675 DAEHKSLK
-683 NV
+683 NI

>member
-1 MDSKPVQNYWN
+1 
-12 QDMTQNN
+12 MTQNN

-32 RCAYDE
+32 KCAYDE

-94 TLKRYLDKTDEGDRC
+94 TLKRYLDKTEEGDRC

-120 GIDDYKADQRHKSE
+120 GIDDYKADPRHKSE

-212 DEGLSQAKLEK
+212 DEELSQAKLEK
-223 DEVEKD
+223 EEVERD

-244 VDPKT
+244 EDPKT
-249 MSSQFLKS
+249 MSSQFLKE
-257 MIKRIEE
+257 MIRGIEE
-264 EVVTIGERVKELRE
+264 EVVRIGDRVKELRE
-278 SKSEEII
+278 HRPDEQVRDNKQVS
-285 CHIEAPCER
+285 
-294 ELTLPS
+294 
-300 ENQTNLPVKARKE
+300 
-313 KEKKVCF
+313 F
-320 EFQRCQEEISSLR
+320 EFRRCQEEISSLR
-333 KEVGRID
+333 KEAGRIE
-340 TKVNQ
+340 TLVNH
-345 LKAEIDD
+345 LKAELED
-352 SVYFIEALHKKREAV
+352 SAYFIDALRKKKKAV
-367 KHSIATREYFD
+367 QHSIATREYFD
-378 ALDLDRCPVCLSEL
+378 ALDLKLCPVCLSEL
-392 SPKET
+392 SPKEP
-397 GHCPVCDAPIE
+397 GHCPVCDAPVD
-408 SSKKENQAMRIQL
+408 SSKGENQALRIQL
-421 ELDHQISESEALLKV
+421 ELDHQISESEALLKA
-436 NKAELDNL
+436 NKVELDNL
-444 KDKLRLKKRQLA
+444 KDKLRTKKRQLT

-463 GAMSNVRST
+463 DAVRNVRSS

-496 LLEYAERYERF
+496 LLEYAERYERL
-507 SKELSSLQLRMEEL
+507 SKELSDLQLRHEKL
-521 SNYIKVA
+521 TNYIQAA
-528 ENRIEHEQRD
+528 ENRIERGQRD
-538 IDHAISENGVFML
+538 IDHSISENGVFML

-558 QEFMHANDFKVNYK
+558 QEFMHASDFKVNYK

-579 NHRIKLS
+579 NQRIKLS

-592 LKMAARFALFF
+592 LKMAARFALLF
-603 ASLQVDSMMYPRL
+603 ASLQVDTMMYPRL

-636 RIIIERL
+636 RMVVRRL
-643 KQMPPVGYQLIYAT
+643 QQLETVNLNPETGTLEPNYQLIFAT

-663 LDIPEYTVGDKY
+663 LNTPAYTIGEEYSQ
-675 TPSNKSLK
+675 SNKSLK
-683 NV
+683 NI

>member
-19 LFLRRLIIVTDEN
+19 LFLRRLIIVTDEK
-32 RCAYDE
+32 RYAYDE

-94 TLKRYLDKTDEGDRC
+94 TLKRYLDKTEEGDRC

-120 GIDDYKADQRHKSE
+120 GIDDYKADPRPRSE

-212 DEGLSQAKLEK
+212 DEELSQAKLKKE
-223 DEVEKD
+223 EVERD
-229 IELVIRKKKVAAELL
+229 IEQVIRKKKVAAELL
-244 VDPKT
+244 EDPKT
-249 MSSQFLKS
+249 MSSQFLKE
-257 MIKRIEE
+257 MIRGIEE
-264 EVVTIGERVKELRE
+264 EVVRIGDRVKELRE
-278 SKSEEII
+278 HRPDEQESDTKQVS
-285 CHIEAPCER
+285 
-294 ELTLPS
+294 
-300 ENQTNLPVKARKE
+300 
-313 KEKKVCF
+313 F
-320 EFQRCQEEISSLR
+320 EFRRCQEEISSLR
-333 KEVGRID
+333 KEAGRIE
-340 TKVNQ
+340 TLVNH
-345 LKAEIDD
+345 LKAELED
-352 SVYFIEALHKKREAV
+352 SAYFIDALRKKKEAV
-367 KHSIATREYFD
+367 QHSIATREYFD
-378 ALDLDRCPVCLSEL
+378 ALDLKLCPVCLSEL
-392 SPKET
+392 SPKEP
-397 GHCPVCDAPIE
+397 GHCPVCDAPVD
-408 SSKKENQAMRIQL
+408 SSKGENQALRIQL
-421 ELDHQISESEALLKV
+421 ELDHQISESEALLKA
-436 NKAELDNL
+436 NKVELDNL
-444 KDKLRLKKRQLA
+444 KDKLRTKKRQLT

-463 GAMSNVRST
+463 DAVRNVRSS

-496 LLEYAERYERF
+496 LLEYAERYERL
-507 SKELSSLQLRMEEL
+507 SKELSDLQLRHEKL
-521 SNYIKVA
+521 TNYIQAA
-528 ENRIEHEQRD
+528 ENRIERGQRD
-538 IDHAISENGVFML
+538 IDHSISENGVFML

-558 QEFMHANDFKVNYK
+558 QEFMHASDFKVNYK

-579 NHRIKLS
+579 NQRIKLS

-592 LKMAARFALFF
+592 LKMAARFALLF
-603 ASLQVDSMMYPRL
+603 ASLQVDTMMYPRL

-636 RIIIERL
+636 RMVVRRL
-643 KQMPPVGYQLIYAT
+643 QELETRNLNPDTGTLEPNYQLIFAT

-663 LDIPEYTVGDKY
+663 LNTPAYTIGEEYSQ
-675 TPSNKSLK
+675 SNKSLK
-683 NV
+683 NI

>member
-1 MDSKPVQNYWN
+1 
-12 QDMTQNN
+12 MTQNN

-32 RCAYDE
+32 KCAYDE

-94 TLKRYLDKTDEGDRC
+94 TLKRYLDKTEEGDRC

-120 GIDDYKADQRHKSE
+120 GIDDYKADPRPRSE

-212 DEGLSQAKLEK
+212 DEELSQAKLEK
-223 DEVEKD
+223 EEVERD

-244 VDPKT
+244 EDPKT
-249 MSSQFLKS
+249 MSSQFLKE
-257 MIKRIEE
+257 MIRGIED
-264 EVVTIGERVKELRE
+264 EVVRIGDRVKELRE
-278 SKSEEII
+278 HRPDEQ
-285 CHIEAPCER
+285 ER
-294 ELTLPS
+294 DTKQVS
-300 ENQTNLPVKARKE
+300 
-313 KEKKVCF
+313 F
-320 EFQRCQEEISSLR
+320 EFRRCQEEISSLR
-333 KEVGRID
+333 KEAGRIE
-340 TKVNQ
+340 TLVNH
-345 LKAEIDD
+345 LKAEIVD
-352 SVYFIEALHKKREAV
+352 SAYFIDALRKKREAV
-367 KHSIATREYFD
+367 QHSIATRQYFD
-378 ALDLDRCPVCLSEL
+378 ALDLKLCPVCLSEL
-392 SPKET
+392 SPKEP
-397 GHCPVCDAPIE
+397 GHCPVCDAPVD
-408 SSKKENQAMRIQL
+408 SSKGENQALRIQL
-421 ELDHQISESEALLKV
+421 ELDHQISESEALLKA
-436 NKAELDNL
+436 NKVELDNL
-444 KDKLRLKKRQLA
+444 KDKLRTKKRQLT

-463 GAMSNVRST
+463 DAVRNVRSS

-496 LLEYAERYERF
+496 LLEYAERYERL
-507 SKELSSLQLRMEEL
+507 SKELSDLQLRHEKL
-521 SNYIKVA
+521 TNYIQAA
-528 ENRIEHEQRD
+528 ENRIERGQRD
-538 IDHAISENGVFML
+538 IDHSISENGVFML

-558 QEFMHANDFKVNYK
+558 QEFMHASDFKVNYK

-579 NHRIKLS
+579 NQRIKLS

-592 LKMAARFALFF
+592 LKMAARFALLF
-603 ASLQVDSMMYPRL
+603 ASLQVDTMMYPRL

-636 RIIIERL
+636 RMVVRRL
-643 KQMPPVGYQLIYAT
+643 QELETVNLNPEAGTLEPNYQLIFAT

-663 LDIPEYTVGDKY
+663 LNTPAYTIGEEYSQ
-675 TPSNKSLK
+675 SNKSLK
-683 NV
+683 NI

>member
-1 MDSKPVQNYWN
+1 
-12 QDMTQNN
+12 MTQNN

-32 RCAYDE
+32 KYAYDE
-38 KFHRGVNII
+38 TFHRGVNII

-83 VAEVETNGKIL
+83 VAEIETNGKIL
-94 TLKRYLDKTDEGDRC
+94 TLKRYLDKTEEGDRC

-115 YIYFG
+115 YIYLG
-120 GIDDYKADQRHKSE
+120 GIEDYKADQRPKYE

-212 DEGLSQAKLEK
+212 DEELSQAKLEK
-223 DEVEKD
+223 EQVEKD
-229 IELVIRKKKVAAELL
+229 IEIVIRKKKVAAELL
-244 VDPKT
+244 EDPKT
-249 MSSQFLKS
+249 MSSQFLKG
-257 MIKRIEE
+257 MIRGIEE
-264 EVVTIGERVKELRE
+264 EAVRISERVKELRE
-278 SKSEEII
+278 LSPDEENRY
-285 CHIEAPCER
+285 IEAPVVR
-294 ELTLPS
+294 ELALPA

-313 KEKKVCF
+313 KEKKVSF
-320 EFQRCQEEISSLR
+320 EFQRCQEEISTLR
-333 KEVGRID
+333 KEAGRIE

-352 SVYFIEALHKKREAV
+352 SVYFLDALRKKREAV
-367 KHSIATREYFD
+367 ERSIATRDYFD
-378 ALDLDRCPVCLSEL
+378 ALNLDLCPVCLSEL
-392 SPKET
+392 SPKEP
-397 GHCPVCDAPIE
+397 GHCPVCDAPVE
-408 SSKKENQAMRIQL
+408 SSKGENQALRIQL
-421 ELDHQISESEALLKV
+421 ELDHQISESEALLKA
-436 NKAELDNL
+436 NKTELDNL
-444 KDKLRLKKRQLA
+444 KDRLRTKKRQLT

-463 GAMSNVRST
+463 DAVRNVRST
-472 RDEEIDHLLQ
+472 RDEEIDHLLE

-487 EAEANQYRT
+487 DAETNQYRT

-507 SKELSSLQLRMEEL
+507 SKELSDLQLHLDRL
-521 SNYIKVA
+521 TNYIKA
-528 ENRIEHEQRD
+528 EENRIEREQRD
-538 IDHAISENGVFML
+538 IDQSISENGVFML

-579 NHRIKLS
+579 NQRIKLS

-592 LKMAARFALFF
+592 LKMAARFALLF
-603 ASLQVDSMMYPRL
+603 ASLQVDTMLYPRL

-636 RIIIERL
+636 RMIVKRL
-643 KQMPPVGYQLIYAT
+643 QELGNEDYQLIFAT

-663 LDIPEYTVGDKY
+663 LNTPDYTIGEEY
-675 TPSNKSLK
+675 SQNNKSLK

>member
-1 MDSKPVQNYWN
+1 
-12 QDMTQNN
+12 MTQNN

-32 RCAYDE
+32 KYAYDE
-38 KFHRGVNII
+38 TFHRGVNII

-83 VAEVETNGKIL
+83 VAEIETNGKIL
-94 TLKRYLDKTDEGDRC
+94 TLKRYLDKTEEGDRC

-115 YIYFG
+115 YIYLG
-120 GIDDYKADQRHKSE
+120 GIEDYKADQRPKYE

-212 DEGLSQAKLEK
+212 DEELSQAKLEK
-223 DEVEKD
+223 EQVEKD
-229 IELVIRKKKVAAELL
+229 IEIVIRKKKVAAELL
-244 VDPKT
+244 EDPKT
-249 MSSQFLKS
+249 MSSQFLKG
-257 MIKRIEE
+257 MIRGIEE
-264 EVVTIGERVKELRE
+264 EAVRISERVKELRE
-278 SKSEEII
+278 LSPDEEIRY
-285 CHIEAPCER
+285 IEAPVVR
-294 ELTLPS
+294 ELALPA

-313 KEKKVCF
+313 KEKKVSF
-320 EFQRCQEEISSLR
+320 EFQRCQEEISTLR
-333 KEVGRID
+333 KEAGRIE

-352 SVYFIEALHKKREAV
+352 SVYFLDALRKKREAV
-367 KHSIATREYFD
+367 ERSIATRDYFD
-378 ALDLDRCPVCLSEL
+378 ALNLDLCPVCLSEL
-392 SPKET
+392 SPKEP
-397 GHCPVCDAPIE
+397 GHCPVCDAPVE
-408 SSKKENQAMRIQL
+408 SSKGENQALRIQL
-421 ELDHQISESEALLKV
+421 ELDHQISESEALLKA
-436 NKAELDNL
+436 NKTELDNL
-444 KDKLRLKKRQLA
+444 KDRLRTKKRQLT
-456 AAQRQFD
+456 AAQRRFD
-463 GAMSNVRST
+463 DAVRNVRST
-472 RDEEIDHLLQ
+472 RDEEIDHLLE

-487 EAEANQYRT
+487 DAETNQYRT

-507 SKELSSLQLRMEEL
+507 SKELSDLQLHLDRL
-521 SNYIKVA
+521 TNYIKA
-528 ENRIEHEQRD
+528 EENRIEREQRD
-538 IDHAISENGVFML
+538 IDQSISENGVFML

-579 NHRIKLS
+579 NQRIKLS

-592 LKMAARFALFF
+592 LKMAARFALLF
-603 ASLQVDSMMYPRL
+603 ASLQVDTMLYPRL

-636 RIIIERL
+636 RMIVKRL
-643 KQMPPVGYQLIYAT
+643 QELGNEDYQLIFAT

-663 LDIPEYTVGDKY
+663 LNTPDYTIGEEY
-675 TPSNKSLK
+675 SQNNKSLK

>member
-1 MDSKPVQNYWN
+1 
-12 QDMTQNN
+12 MTQNN

-32 RCAYDE
+32 KCAYDE

-94 TLKRYLDKTDEGDRC
+94 TLKRYLDKTEEGDRC

-212 DEGLSQAKLEK
+212 DEELSQAKLEK
-223 DEVEKD
+223 EEVERD

-244 VDPKT
+244 EDPKT
-249 MSSQFLKS
+249 MSSQFLKE
-257 MIKRIEE
+257 MIRGIEE
-264 EVVTIGERVKELRE
+264 EVVRIGDRVKELRE
-278 SKSEEII
+278 HRPDEQVRDNKQVS
-285 CHIEAPCER
+285 
-294 ELTLPS
+294 
-300 ENQTNLPVKARKE
+300 
-313 KEKKVCF
+313 F
-320 EFQRCQEEISSLR
+320 EFRRCQEEISSLR
-333 KEVGRID
+333 KEAGRIE
-340 TKVNQ
+340 TLVNH
-345 LKAEIDD
+345 LKAELED
-352 SVYFIEALHKKREAV
+352 SAYFIDALRKKKKAV
-367 KHSIATREYFD
+367 QHSIATREYFD
-378 ALDLDRCPVCLSEL
+378 ALDLKLCPVCLSEL
-392 SPKET
+392 SPKEP
-397 GHCPVCDAPIE
+397 GHCPVCDAPVD
-408 SSKKENQAMRIQL
+408 SSKGENQALRIQL
-421 ELDHQISESEALLKV
+421 ELDHQISESEALLKA
-436 NKAELDNL
+436 NKVELDNL
-444 KDKLRLKKRQLA
+444 KDKLRTKKRQLT

-463 GAMSNVRST
+463 DAVRNVRSS

-496 LLEYAERYERF
+496 LLEYAERYERL
-507 SKELSSLQLRMEEL
+507 SKELSDLQLRHEKL
-521 SNYIKVA
+521 TNYIQAA
-528 ENRIEHEQRD
+528 ENRIERGQRD
-538 IDHAISENGVFML
+538 IDHSISENGVFML

-558 QEFMHANDFKVNYK
+558 QEFMHASDFKVNYK

-579 NHRIKLS
+579 NQRIKLS

-592 LKMAARFALFF
+592 LKMAARFALLF
-603 ASLQVDSMMYPRL
+603 ASLQVDTMMYPRL

-636 RIIIERL
+636 RMVVRRL
-643 KQMPPVGYQLIYAT
+643 QQLETVNLNPETGTLEPNYQLIFAT

-663 LDIPEYTVGDKY
+663 LNTPAYTIGEEYSQ
-675 TPSNKSLK
+675 SNKSLK
-683 NV
+683 NI

>member
-1 MDSKPVQNYWN
+1 
-12 QDMTQNN
+12 MTQNN
-19 LFLRRLIIVTDEN
+19 LFLHRLIIVTDKN
-32 RCAYDE
+32 KCAYDE

-94 TLKRYLDKTDEGDRC
+94 TLKRYLDKTEEGDRC

-120 GIDDYKADQRHKSE
+120 GIDDYKADPRPRSE

-212 DEGLSQAKLEK
+212 DEELSQAKLEK
-223 DEVEKD
+223 EEVERD

-244 VDPKT
+244 EDPKT
-249 MSSQFLKS
+249 MSSQFLKE
-257 MIKRIEE
+257 MIRGIEDEVMRI
-264 EVVTIGERVKELRE
+264 GDRVKELRE
-278 SKSEEII
+278 HRPDEQ
-285 CHIEAPCER
+285 ER
-294 ELTLPS
+294 DTKQVS
-300 ENQTNLPVKARKE
+300 
-313 KEKKVCF
+313 F
-320 EFQRCQEEISSLR
+320 EFRRCQEEISSLR
-333 KEVGRID
+333 KEAGRIE
-340 TKVNQ
+340 TLVNH
-345 LKAEIDD
+345 LKAEIED
-352 SVYFIEALHKKREAV
+352 SAYFIDALRKKREAV
-367 KHSIATREYFD
+367 EHSIATREYFD
-378 ALDLDRCPVCLSEL
+378 ALDLKLCPVCLSEL
-392 SPKET
+392 SPKEA
-397 GHCPVCDAPIE
+397 GHCPVCDAPVD
-408 SSKKENQAMRIQL
+408 SSKEENQALRIQL
-421 ELDHQISESEALLKV
+421 ELDHQISESEALLKA

-444 KDKLRLKKRQLA
+444 KDKLRTKKRQLT

-463 GAMSNVRST
+463 DAVRNVRSS

-496 LLEYAERYERF
+496 LLEYAERYERL
-507 SKELSSLQLRMEEL
+507 SKELSDLQLRHEKL
-521 SNYIKVA
+521 SNYIQAA
-528 ENRIEHEQRD
+528 ENRIEHGQRD

-558 QEFMHANDFKVNYK
+558 QEFMHASDFKVNYK

-579 NHRIKLS
+579 NQRIKLS

-592 LKMAARFALFF
+592 LKMAARFALLF
-603 ASLQVDSMMYPRL
+603 ASLQVDTMMYPRL

-636 RIIIERL
+636 RMVVRRL
-643 KQMPPVGYQLIYAT
+643 QELETSNLNPETGTLEPNYQLIFAT

-663 LDIPEYTVGDKY
+663 LNTPAYTIGEEYSQ
-675 TPSNKSLK
+675 SNKSLK
-683 NV
+683 NI

>member
-1 MDSKPVQNYWN
+1 
-12 QDMTQNN
+12 MTQNN

-32 RCAYDE
+32 KCAYDE

-94 TLKRYLDKTDEGDRC
+94 TLKRYLDKTEEGDRC

-120 GIDDYKADQRHKSE
+120 GIDDYKADPRHKSE

-212 DEGLSQAKLEK
+212 DEELSQAKLEK
-223 DEVEKD
+223 EEVEKD

-244 VDPKT
+244 EDPRT
-249 MSSQFLKS
+249 MSSQFLNE
-257 MIKRIEE
+257 MIRQIEE
-264 EVVTIGERVKELRE
+264 EVVRIVDRVKELRE
-278 SKSEEII
+278 QRPDEQVRNIKQVS
-285 CHIEAPCER
+285 
-294 ELTLPS
+294 
-300 ENQTNLPVKARKE
+300 
-313 KEKKVCF
+313 F

-333 KEVGRID
+333 KEASRIE
-340 TKVNQ
+340 TLVNH
-345 LKAEIDD
+345 LKTEIED
-352 SVYFIEALHKKREAV
+352 SAYFIDALRNKREALQ
-367 KHSIATREYFD
+367 HSIATRNYFD
-378 ALDLDRCPVCLSEL
+378 ALDLKLCPVCLSEL
-392 SPKET
+392 GHKEP
-397 GHCPVCDAPIE
+397 GHCPVCNAPVD
-408 SSKKENQAMRIQL
+408 SSKGENQALRIQL
-421 ELDHQISESEALLKV
+421 EIDHQISESEALLKD

-444 KDKLRLKKRQLA
+444 KDKLRTKKRQLT

-463 GAMSNVRST
+463 DAVRNVRSS
-472 RDEEIDHLLQ
+472 RDEETDHLLQ

-496 LLEYAERYERF
+496 LLEYAERYERL
-507 SKELSSLQLRMEEL
+507 SKELSDLQLRHEKL
-521 SNYIKVA
+521 SNYIQAA
-528 ENRIEHEQRD
+528 ENRIERGQRA
-538 IDHAISENGVFML
+538 IDQAISENGVFML

-579 NHRIKLS
+579 NQRIKLS

-592 LKMAARFALFF
+592 LKMAARFALLF
-603 ASLQVDSMMYPRL
+603 ASLQVDTMMYPRL

-623 DKGMEEERAKNFQ
+623 DKGMEEDRAKNFQ
-636 RIIIERL
+636 RMVVRRL
-643 KQMPPVGYQLIYAT
+643 QELETKNLNPETGLLEPNYQLIFAT

-663 LDIPEYTVGDKY
+663 LDTDKY
-675 TPSNKSLK
+675 TIGEKYDAEHKSLK
-683 NV
+683 NI

>member
-1 MDSKPVQNYWN
+1 
-12 QDMTQNN
+12 MTQNN

-32 RCAYDE
+32 KCAYDE

-94 TLKRYLDKTDEGDRC
+94 TLKRYLDKTEEGDRC

-120 GIDDYKADQRHKSE
+120 GIDDYKADPRPRSE

-212 DEGLSQAKLEK
+212 DEELSQAKLEK
-223 DEVEKD
+223 EEVERD

-244 VDPKT
+244 ENPKT
-249 MSSQFLKS
+249 MSSQFLKE
-257 MIKRIEE
+257 MIRGIED
-264 EVVTIGERVKELRE
+264 EVVRIGDRVKELRE
-278 SKSEEII
+278 HRPDEQ
-285 CHIEAPCER
+285 ER
-294 ELTLPS
+294 DTKQVS
-300 ENQTNLPVKARKE
+300 
-313 KEKKVCF
+313 F
-320 EFQRCQEEISSLR
+320 EFRRCQEEISSLR
-333 KEVGRID
+333 KEAGRIE
-340 TKVNQ
+340 TLVNH
-345 LKAEIDD
+345 LKAEIVD
-352 SVYFIEALHKKREAV
+352 SAYFIDALRKKREAV
-367 KHSIATREYFD
+367 QHSIATREYFD
-378 ALDLDRCPVCLSEL
+378 ALDLKLCPVCLSEL
-392 SPKET
+392 SPKEP
-397 GHCPVCDAPIE
+397 GHCPVCDAPVD
-408 SSKKENQAMRIQL
+408 SSKGENQALRIQL
-421 ELDHQISESEALLKV
+421 ELDHQISESEALLKA
-436 NKAELDNL
+436 NKVELDNL
-444 KDKLRLKKRQLA
+444 KDKFRTKKRQLT

-463 GAMSNVRST
+463 DAVRNVRSS

-496 LLEYAERYERF
+496 LLEYAERYERL
-507 SKELSSLQLRMEEL
+507 SKELSDLQLRHEKL
-521 SNYIKVA
+521 TNYIQAA
-528 ENRIEHEQRD
+528 ENRIERGQRD
-538 IDHAISENGVFML
+538 IDHSISENGVFML

-558 QEFMHANDFKVNYK
+558 QEFMHASDFKVNYK

-579 NHRIKLS
+579 NQRIKLS

-592 LKMAARFALFF
+592 LKMAARFALLF
-603 ASLQVDSMMYPRL
+603 ASLQVDTMMYPRL

-636 RIIIERL
+636 RMVVRRL
-643 KQMPPVGYQLIYAT
+643 QELETVNLNPEAGTLEPNYQLIFAT

-663 LDIPEYTVGDKY
+663 LNTPAYTIGEEYSQ
-675 TPSNKSLK
+675 SNKSLK
-683 NV
+683 NI

>member
-1 MDSKPVQNYWN
+1 
-12 QDMTQNN
+12 MTQNN

-32 RCAYDE
+32 KYAYDE
-38 KFHRGVNII
+38 TFHRGVNII

-83 VAEVETNGKIL
+83 VAEIETNGKIL
-94 TLKRYLDKTDEGDRC
+94 TLKRYLDKTEEGDRC

-115 YIYFG
+115 YIYLG
-120 GIDDYKADQRHKSE
+120 GIEDYKADQRPKYE

-212 DEGLSQAKLEK
+212 DEELSQAKLEK
-223 DEVEKD
+223 EQVEKD
-229 IELVIRKKKVAAELL
+229 IEIVIRKKKVAAELL
-244 VDPKT
+244 EDPKT
-249 MSSQFLKS
+249 MSSQFLKG
-257 MIKRIEE
+257 MIRGIEE
-264 EVVTIGERVKELRE
+264 EVVRISERVKELRE
-278 SKSEEII
+278 LSPDEEIRY
-285 CHIEAPCER
+285 IEAPVVR
-294 ELTLPS
+294 ELALPA

-313 KEKKVCF
+313 KEKKVSF
-320 EFQRCQEEISSLR
+320 EFQRCQEEISTLR
-333 KEVGRID
+333 KEAGRIE

-352 SVYFIEALHKKREAV
+352 SVYFLDALRKKREAV
-367 KHSIATREYFD
+367 ERSIATRDYFD
-378 ALDLDRCPVCLSEL
+378 ALNLDLCPVCLSEL
-392 SPKET
+392 SPKEP
-397 GHCPVCDAPIE
+397 GHCPVCDAPVE
-408 SSKKENQAMRIQL
+408 SSKGENQALRIQL
-421 ELDHQISESEALLKV
+421 ELDHQISESEALLKA
-436 NKAELDNL
+436 NKTELDNL
-444 KDKLRLKKRQLA
+444 KDRLRTKKRQLT

-463 GAMSNVRST
+463 DAVRNVRST
-472 RDEEIDHLLQ
+472 RDEEIDHLLE

-487 EAEANQYRT
+487 DAETNQYRT

-507 SKELSSLQLRMEEL
+507 SKELSDLQLHLDRL
-521 SNYIKVA
+521 TNYIKA
-528 ENRIEHEQRD
+528 EENRIEREQRD
-538 IDHAISENGVFML
+538 IDQSISENGVFML

-579 NHRIKLS
+579 NQRIKLS

-592 LKMAARFALFF
+592 LKMAARFALLF
-603 ASLQVDSMMYPRL
+603 ASLQVDTMLYPRL

-636 RIIIERL
+636 RMIVKRL
-643 KQMPPVGYQLIYAT
+643 QELGNEDYQLIFAT

-663 LDIPEYTVGDKY
+663 LNTPDYTIGEEY
-675 TPSNKSLK
+675 SQNNKSLK